1 MYYSRDPGSRR
12 RGPAPREESFWERVV
27 PAIGSLRG
35 YTARSFRSDLVA
47 GLTVAAVAVPQA
59 MAYALIAGIPAEH
72 GLYTAVVMTFFGALF
87 ASSRQLINGPTN
99 AISIAV
105 LSVLSPLTTPET
117 LVSAAILLAFLV
129 GAIQL
134 AITTLRLGDL
144 TRYISHSVIL
154 GFTTGASALLVL
166 DQLKNLLGVSGRGG
180 AHDGFLMRFYETWRH
195 ADAPQKETWIVGVGA
210 IASVLLLRAVK
221 KRLNWT
227 LFPELL
233 VVVIAAAICV
243 KLFGL
248 DARGVKV
255 IGEIPARL
263 PSFQMP
269 DLNLALIKDMAGGA
283 LTVALLGLLE
293 AISMAK
299 ALAAHTRQKLNINQ
313 LVVSEAVANLAG
325 SFFQCIPGSGSLT
338 RSAINHQAGAV
349 SQWAGVFSAIAVA
362 LTILV
367 LAPAARYVPRAALAG
382 ILIVTAFKM
391 VEWRALAFHLRTGRF
406 DAAIVIV
413 TAISAVAISIE
424 FCVLI
429 GVLISFVMAVPR
441 VGGVV
446 LTEFVAAENG
456 FVRERLADDTPSD
469 RVRIFGLEGEL
480 FFAAAANL
488 EAQLGRIEDAMT
500 DATRVVVLRLK
511 RARNPDAVGLALIDQ
526 FLTDMRERG
535 VTLILCGVRKDLRSV
550 LEHAGF
556 IERLG
561 RDHVFFEEPVRQTST
576 QKAMDYAIAI
586 AREGGPGHKSP

>member
-1 MYYSRDPGSRR
+1 MYYSRAPGSRR
-12 RGPAPREESFWERVV
+12 RGPEPRNETFWERAI
-27 PAIGSLRG
+27 PAIGSLQG
-35 YTARSFRSDLVA
+35 YTGRSFRSDLLA

-117 LVSAAILLAFLV
+117 LVPAAILLAFLV

-134 AITTLRLGDL
+134 AITTMRLGDL

-180 AHDGFLMRFYETWRH
+180 AHDGFIVRFFETWRQ
-195 ADAPQKETWIVGVGA
+195 ADTLHMETVSVGLGA
-210 IASVLLLRAVK
+210 IVSILALRALK
-221 KRLNWT
+221 KRLGWT

-233 VVVIAAAICV
+233 VVVVGAAVWV
-243 KLFGL
+243 KVFGL
-248 DARGVKV
+248 DAQGVKV

-263 PSFQMP
+263 PSFEVP
-269 DLNLALIKDMAGGA
+269 SFDLSLIQDMAGGA

-349 SQWAGVFSAIAVA
+349 SQWAGIISAIAVA
-362 LTILV
+362 VTILL

-391 VEWRALAFHLRTGRF
+391 VEWRSLAFHLRTGRF
-406 DAAIVIV
+406 DAAIVV
-413 TAISAVAISIE
+413 ATAVSAVAISIE

-446 LTEFVAAENG
+446 LTEFVAAERG
-456 FVRERLADDTPSD
+456 FVRERLADDIPND
-469 RVRIFGLEGEL
+469 QIRIFGLEGEL

-488 EAQLGRIEDAMT
+488 EARLGRIEDVLT
-500 DATRVVVLRLK
+500 DQTRVVVLRLK
-511 RARNPDAVGLALIDQ
+511 RARNPDAVGLGLFNQ

-535 VTLILCGVRKDLRSV
+535 VTLILCGVRRDLRQV
-550 LEHAGF
+550 LERAGF

-561 RDHVFFEEPVRQTST
+561 QDHIFFEEPVRQTST
-576 QKAMDYAIAI
+576 QKAMEYASSIVSETSSEAP
-586 AREGGPGHKSP
+586 RP

>member
-1 MYYSRDPGSRR
+1 MYYSRAPGGQRH
-12 RGPAPREESFWERVV
+12 GPRARKETFWERAI
-27 PAIGSLRG
+27 PAIASLRG
-35 YTARSFRSDLVA
+35 YTFRSFRSDLLA

-87 ASSRQLINGPTN
+87 ASSKQLINGPTN
-99 AISIAV
+99 AISIAA
-105 LSVLSPLTTPET
+105 LSVLAPLTTPDSI
-117 LVSAAILLAFLV
+117 VSAAILLAFLV

-166 DQLKNLLGVSGRGG
+166 DQLKNLLGVAGRGD
-180 AHDGFLMRFYETWRH
+180 AHDGFLARFYETWRDVDGLH
-195 ADAPQKETWIVGVGA
+195 SPTVSVGLLSIVS
-210 IASVLLLRAVK
+210 ILLLRAVK
-221 KRLNWT
+221 KRLHWS

-233 VVVIAAAICV
+233 VVVIGAAICV
-243 KLFGL
+243 KLLGL

-255 IGEIPARL
+255 IGNIPARL
-263 PSFQMP
+263 PSFASP
-269 DLNLALIKDMAGGA
+269 AFDFALMRDMAGGA

-349 SQWAGVFSAIAVA
+349 SQWAGVISAAAVA
-362 LTILV
+362 ITILL

-406 DAAIVIV
+406 DAAIVIA
-413 TAISAVAISIE
+413 TAVSAVAISIE

-441 VGGVV
+441 VGGVL
-446 LTEFVAAENG
+446 LTEFVPAESS
-456 FVRERLADDTPSD
+456 FVRERLEGDVPNE
-469 RVRIFGLEGEL
+469 RIRIFGLEGEL

-488 EAQLGRIEDAMT
+488 EAQLGRIEDSVT
-500 DATRVVVLRLK
+500 QQTQVVVLRLK
-511 RARNPDAVGLALIDQ
+511 RARNPDAVGLGLFDQ
-526 FLTDMRERG
+526 FLTDMRARG
-535 VTLILCGVRKDLRSV
+535 VTLILCGVRQDLRQV
-550 LEHAGF
+550 FERAGF
-556 IERLG
+556 IDRIG

-576 QKAMDYAIAI
+576 QKAMEYATRVAF
-586 AREGGPGHKSP
+586 G